1 MMILKR
7 HARLEF
13 MTLQSVI
20 ITTSEVKLNK
30 IQIALIQSNLFNIGN
45 FLQMPNVLL
54 GVDSTTALYN
64 PTWSTGPSKSWT
76 RAASQR

>member
-64 PTWSTGPSKSWT
+64 PT
-76 RAASQR
+76 